1 MKTNECFRLIN
12 KNVGKKFISFL
23 KKDKYLYLEIKLRQ
37 CFNPFLF

>member
-23 KKDKYLYLEIKLRQ
+23 KKDREKR
-37 CFNPFLF
+37 